1 MDTETPAT
9 PEQPGPVRISRR
21 ISRRDL
27 IGGAAATAAL
37 LTAGGATAAVV
48 MHKRDSGTTALPATG
63 ASANLDPGLTAS
75 PDALDDAGVRLRHLL
90 RRTTFAATAADLAR
104 YADMPLDAVVDDLL
118 ASPSIDDTAANEAVA
133 TLDYDLTKPGEVVAM
148 WVARMLYTKRP
159 FLERMTLFWHG
170 LLTSGL
176 EKVGPKRATLLL
188 DQNQF
193 FRDHAF
199 DTFDVLLKG
208 VVRTPAMMLWLDLQ
222 TSRKGQPN
230 ENYAREL
237 MELFTLGAGNYT
249 EEDVR
254 ESARAHTG
262 YSIDRSLSFIFRPAL
277 HDDGQKTFLGQTG
290 NFDADSIVDIILEQ
304 DAAPAHFATKLF
316 EFFAYPDPDD
326 ATIAPIAA
334 VARSSKFD
342 TKQVVRAVL
351 TSDAF
356 YSPPAYRAIVKS
368 PTDYAVGALR
378 LFAAPGA
385 PQPEAR
391 LVVGACRNMGQV
403 LFDPPNV
410 AGWPGGRTWLGTSTW
425 FARVNFAAALMN
437 GPSNG
442 AGRARS
448 APADPSAVFATPP
461 ASSDEAVTQAAL
473 ATVDGVLGEDAR
485 QTLVDYLDEGGGF
498 ATLPDATRQDRL
510 RGLFALLIASPD
522 YQLA

>member
-1 MDTETPAT
+1 
-9 PEQPGPVRISRR
+9 
-21 ISRRDL
+21 
-27 IGGAAATAAL
+27 
-37 LTAGGATAAVV
+37 
-48 MHKRDSGTTALPATG
+48 
-63 ASANLDPGLTAS
+63 
-75 PDALDDAGVRLRHLL
+75 
-90 RRTTFAATAADLAR
+90 
-104 YADMPLDAVVDDLL
+104 
-118 ASPSIDDTAANEAVA
+118 
-133 TLDYDLTKPGEVVAM
+133 
-148 WVARMLYTKRP
+148 
-159 FLERMTLFWHG
+159 MTLFWHG

-262 YSIDRSLSFIFRPAL
+262 YSIDRSLNFIFRPAL
-277 HDDGQKTFLGQTG
+277 HDNGQKTFLGQTG
-290 NFDADSIVDIILEQ
+290 NFDADSIVDIILQQ
-304 DAAPAHFATKLF
+304 DAAPTHFATKLF
-316 EFFAYPDPDD
+316 EFFAYPGPDG
-326 ATIAPIAA
+326 ATIAPIAD

-356 YSPPAYRAIVKS
+356 YSPQAYRAIVKS
-368 PTDYAVGALR
+368 PTDYTIGALR
-378 LFAAPGA
+378 LFGA
-385 PQPEAR
+385 QPEPR
-391 LVVGACRNMGQV
+391 LVVGASRQMGQV

-437 GPSNG
+437 G
-442 AGRARS
+442 AGRAARGY
-448 APADPSAVFATPP
+448 APADPNAVMTTPP
-461 ASSDEAVTQAAL
+461 ASAGDAVTQAAL
-473 ATVDGVLGEDAR
+473 ATVDGVLGDDAR
-485 QTLVDYLDEGGGF
+485 QTLIDYLDEGGGF
-498 ATLPDATRQDRL
+498 ASLPDATRQDRL
-510 RGLFALLIASPD
+510 RGLLALLIASPD

>member
-1 MDTETPAT
+1 MEDETTAP
-9 PEQPGPVRISRR
+9 PERPGPVRISRR
-21 ISRRDL
+21 KV

-48 MHKRDSGTTALPATG
+48 MHERGSSPSAPASGGPAAAGNASQTAP
-63 ASANLDPGLTAS
+63 S
-75 PDALDDAGVRLRHLL
+75 DALKDSDVRLRHLL

-104 YADMPLDAVVDDLL
+104 YKNAKLNDVVDDLL
-118 ASPSIDDTAANEAVA
+118 ASPSIDDSAADQAVTALN
-133 TLDYDLTKPGEVVAM
+133 YDLTKPADVVAT

-159 FLERMTLFWHG
+159 LLERMTLFWHG
-170 LLTSGL
+170 LLTSGV
-176 EKVGPKRATLLL
+176 EKTGPKRASVLL

-193 FRDHAF
+193 FRDHAL

-208 VVRTPAMMLWLDLQ
+208 VVRTPAMMLWLDLE

-249 EEDVR
+249 EDDVR

-262 YSIDRSLSFIFRPAL
+262 YAIDRSLNFIFRPAL

-290 NFDADSIVDIILEQ
+290 DFDADSIVDIILQQ
-304 DAAPAHFATKLF
+304 DAAPTHFATKLF
-316 EFFAYPDPDD
+316 EFFAYPGPDD
-326 ATIAPIAA
+326 ATIKPIAA

-356 YSPPAYRAIVKS
+356 YAPQAYRAIVKS

-378 LFAAPGA
+378 LFGA
-385 PQPEAR
+385 QPEPR
-391 LVVGACRNMGQV
+391 LVVGASRNMGQV

-425 FARVNFAAALMN
+425 FARVNFAASMM
-437 GPSNG
+437 NG
-442 AGRARS
+442 AGRAAR
-448 APADPSAVFATPP
+448 ATPVNTSAVFAVPP
-461 ASSDEAVTQAAL
+461 ASAGDAVSEAAL
-473 ATVDGVLGEDAR
+473 ATVDGVLGDDAR
-485 QTLVDYLDEGGGF
+485 QTLIDYLDEGGGF
-498 ATLPDATRQDRL
+498 ASLPDATRQDRL
-510 RGLFALLIASPD
+510 RGLLALLIASPD